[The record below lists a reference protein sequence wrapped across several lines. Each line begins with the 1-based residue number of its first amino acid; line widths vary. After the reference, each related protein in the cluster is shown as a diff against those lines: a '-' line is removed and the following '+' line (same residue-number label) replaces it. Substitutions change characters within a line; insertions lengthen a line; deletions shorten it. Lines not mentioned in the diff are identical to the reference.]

1 MKNTRDSLRPR
12 IKVKKPYRRNTHYTT
27 LFIWSSNQAQRS
39 GCQSFWWERLGIV
52 GGATWNRSD
61 VLFLDPGLGT
71 QLKAGLHSSD
81 GCLDVSNFSTE
92 CSLKYRVS
100 HMVISITERPPVGTG
115 AGKWWA
121 LGGCC
126 SVKQDGEDWPHWA
139 DVVVKTWEGK
149 GFGHIWAEGGPG
161 EEQHVPRPWRLSSE
175 ECGHSSEWPG
185 EPWAVRSGRSL
196 LLWVDG
202 KRWAFGERNEMSST
216 VKDRIIKDLSG
227 WCWE

>member
-12 IKVKKPYRRNTHYTT
+12 IKVKKPYRKNTHYTT

-100 HMVISITERPPVGTG
+100 HMVISIIERPPVGTG

-139 DVVVKTWEGK
+139 DVVVKTWEDK
-149 GFGHIWAEGGPG
+149 GFGHIWAEGGPVRNSMCHG
-161 EEQHVPRPWRLSSE
+161 L
-175 ECGHSSEWPG
+175 GG
-185 EPWAVRSGRSL
+185 WAVRNVATAVSDQESPGQWGQGGHSYSEWMGNAGDL
-196 LLWVDG
+196 GKGMKWV
-202 KRWAFGERNEMSST
+202 A
-216 VKDRIIKDLSG
+216 L
-227 WCWE
+227 